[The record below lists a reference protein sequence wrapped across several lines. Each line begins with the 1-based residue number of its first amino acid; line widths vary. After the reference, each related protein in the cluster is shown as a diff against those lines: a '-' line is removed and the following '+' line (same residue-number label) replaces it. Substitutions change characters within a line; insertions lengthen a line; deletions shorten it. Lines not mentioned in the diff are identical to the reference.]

1 MGETTKNLAL
11 ISVLCIFGSHY
22 IFDKQWLL
30 MAILLKPNLD
40 HQILLLFIITY
51 LLVLWI
57 LLFALVLLFNPNPTF
72 LMYHWWIKLLTNK
85 YFVQKQPSRGALKKR
100 CFENMQQ
107 IYRITPMPKC
117 DLCNFIE
124 ITLRHWCSP
133 VNCCIFSEH
142 LFLVTPLGGCFSM
155 LTVALSIGTTAY
167 LLWIDFKSSLSL
179 ENEKNLWVYVY
190 RQCCLEYQS
199 QC

>member
-11 ISVLCIFGSHY
+11 IRVLCIFGSHY
-22 IFDKQWLL
+22 IFDKQWLP

-40 HQILLLFIITY
+40 YQILLLFIITY

-72 LMYHWWIKLLTNK
+72 LIYHWWIKLLTNK
-85 YFVQKQPSRGALKKR
+85 YFVQKQPCRGALKKR

-124 ITLRHWCSP
+124 IALRHGCSP
-133 VNCCIFSEH
+133 VNLLHIFRTPFPSNTSGWMLLYVNCSFINWHHCIPIMNWF
-142 LFLVTPLGGCFSM
+142 
-155 LTVALSIGTTAY
+155 
-167 LLWIDFKSSLSL
+167 
-179 ENEKNLWVYVY
+179 
-190 RQCCLEYQS
+190 
-199 QC
+199 